1 MDDDADDLD
10 EMDGGADLADVIHEA
25 ESEEDNI
32 DEEFDVGQG
41 NIQAELA
48 KQMEAEMQNNAIIQ
62 SNVSKEKW

>member
-1 MDDDADDLD
+1 MDDDADDVD

-25 ESEEDNI
+25 ESDEDNI
-32 DEEFDVGQG
+32 DEEFDIGQG